1 MSGQCEG
8 RRATDLQRETVAS
21 KGMEERAV
29 EDSLGKLVKFD
40 QRRKAAT
47 SGAKGPGG
55 AQILIFTGVRY
66 ERGTSQPPNT
76 RLDPTRPKRKRG

>member
-1 MSGQCEG
+1 MSKGCEG
-8 RRATDLQRETVAS
+8 VTPPICNTIRGLQWEWGS
-21 KGMEERAV
+21 EQL

-40 QRRKAAT
+40 QRRKAVT
-47 SGAKGPGG
+47 GGVTKPGR

-66 ERGTSQPPNT
+66 ERGTSQPPNK

>member
-1 MSGQCEG
+1 M
-8 RRATDLQRETVAS
+8 AS
-21 KGMEERAV
+21 NGNGGASEL

-47 SGAKGPGG
+47 SGAKKSGG

-66 ERGTSQPPNT
+66 ERGTSQPPNK

>member
-1 MSGQCEG
+1 MSKGCEG
-8 RRATDLQRETVAS
+8 VTPPICNANRGLQWEWGS
-21 KGMEERAV
+21 EQL

-40 QRRKAAT
+40 GRRKPAT
-47 SGAKGPGG
+47 SRVTKPGG

>member
-40 QRRKAAT
+40 QRAKAANPER
-47 SGAKGPGG
+47 SVPGS

>member
-1 MSGQCEG
+1 MSKGCEG
-8 RRATDLQRETVAS
+8 VTPPICNTNRGLQWEWGS
-21 KGMEERAV
+21 EQL

-40 QRRKAAT
+40 QRRKAVT
-47 SGAKGPGG
+47 GGAKKPGG

>member
-1 MSGQCEG
+1 MSRGCEG
-8 RRATDLQRETVAS
+8 VTPPICNTIRGLQWEWGS
-21 KGMEERAV
+21 EQL

-40 QRRKAAT
+40 QRRKAVT
-47 SGAKGPGG
+47 GGVTKPGS

>member
-1 MSGQCEG
+1 M
-8 RRATDLQRETVAS
+8 
-21 KGMEERAV
+21 GMGERQL

-40 QRRKAAT
+40 SRRSAVT
-47 SGAKGPGG
+47 SRVVKPGG